1 MGGIGQN
8 ILRETDEYVDMPKK
22 HAEDPSFKEELESLL
37 NKHSMENAS
46 DTPDWVLANYLIGC
60 LEVFN
65 ETVKIRNKWYEQ
77 TGDVESL
84 EIT

>member
-8 ILRETDEYVDMPKK
+8 ILREMGEHIDMPEK
-22 HAEDPSFKEELESLL
+22 HAEDPCFKEELEILI
-37 NKHSMENAS
+37 NKHSMENDS
-46 DTPDWVLANYLIGC
+46 NTPDWVLAHYLMGC

-65 ETVKIRNKWYEQ
+65 EITNIRTRWYGKSDDE
-77 TGDVESL
+77 ESL